1 MEQKERIL
9 SFKILGEEYKIKT
22 DMDKEHAVRI
32 TNYVNKKIEDIASK
46 VGYASQT
53 KIAVLSA
60 LHIAIELFQEKN
72 NNEDIEKHME
82 RACKKLSEVLEKK

>member
-9 SFKILGEEYKIKT
+9 TFKILGEEYKIKT
-22 DMDKEHAVRI
+22 DMDKERAVRI
-32 TNYVNKKIEDIASK
+32 TNYVNKKIELIAEK

-60 LHIAIELFQEKN
+60 LHIAIELFQEKT
-72 NNEDIEKHME
+72 NNEQIEKQIE
-82 RACKKLSEVLEKK
+82 KAFKKLSHALEKE